1 MSFSHPHVG
10 RVLGWVWNLEELL
23 SLEKKLPCRRNTSFI
38 FWAGRSGDEK
48 KQRIWSEDGRRRQ
61 GRAAWAWQ
69 LRPMWACQAS
79 ALVTSAPL
87 PDDEFSSIFYQFFG
101 HCRRRRF
108 HLTTMTTTMTTTTL
122 FSVRRQLKPAR
133 AFLLYVRCPFMMLG
147 QTYERHK
154 IVTPLLNL

>member
-1 MSFSHPHVG
+1 M
-10 RVLGWVWNLEELL
+10 EELL
-23 SLEKKLPCRRNTSFI
+23 SLEKKLATMSTKYIVHILSWPKWRR
-38 FWAGRSGDEK
+38 K
-48 KQRIWSEDGRRRQ
+48 KKRIWSEDGRRRQ